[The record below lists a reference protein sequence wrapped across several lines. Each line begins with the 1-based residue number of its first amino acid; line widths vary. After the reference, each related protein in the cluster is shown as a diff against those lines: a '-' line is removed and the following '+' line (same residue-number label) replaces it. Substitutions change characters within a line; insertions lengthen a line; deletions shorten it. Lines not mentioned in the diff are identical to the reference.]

1 MKKPIEII
9 ISPQSLNA
17 INPIR
22 AIENEKCCKKQD
34 WEEMDRDFGDGDKEI
49 FIMYK
54 CTNCGVKIMDIFA
67 HVETIKGWEL

>member
-1 MKKPIEII
+1 VE
-9 ISPQSLNA
+9 
-17 INPIR
+17 NPIR
-22 AIENEKCCKKQD
+22 ALDTENCCKRQD
-34 WEEMDRDFGDGDKEI
+34 WEEMERDFGDGDKEI